1 MSIYVLLETSI
12 LPGCRNKNLAK
23 LRDSLLFILKW
34 HLRKVGNAQLEAWE
48 GSSHWAFFNQCGAAY
63 HLRHVISRGPY

>member
-48 GSSHWAFFNQCGAAY
+48 GSSHWAFFN
-63 HLRHVISRGPY
+63 